1 MSMMSPG
8 DFPRPPGLP
17 TRGMAPELE
26 DAPPAGLGSSVSV
39 PSELLAQRIGQLL
52 DNIRAG

>member
-26 DAPPAGLGSSVSV
+26 DAPPAGPGSSVSV